1 MTRTEPPVEA
11 LRGYLRQLTP
21 QTRARL
27 LAELDRLR
35 QSGEDFPGVEIIV
48 AELSSEPRAPAAPPV
63 DRLDHAAR
71 HFFRVLD
78 PYLTNRPPERA
89 NDGQISRASLQPI
102 WDWVSRDLMA
112 SMARG
117 YAAEVKQLL
126 TAGKQREV
134 DQAAHGFQN
143 KAVKYLQGTLAAESG
158 TEQARARL
166 GKHGGSAATSGDLVK
181 ILRVLKAR
189 DALAALDADLPSRID
204 KLDGRHLDRTLAAL
218 KTLRTAHADA
228 VPFALAHVTKR
239 LAVPWQ
245 LLRLATRGT
254 ETKEADDIAATPY
267 AIAVVLVLDQ
277 LEDEAEVLRAAL
289 RSQHVVR
296 AKEIL
301 TGIYDVEYAIRV
313 RIELDDSDWGR
324 RLDAIMQAV
333 TDVLDSE
340 QINLPAGLNHVLR
353 SRSLRQHHSLI
364 GRLTWFCWKCRDAV
378 KDSPAYA
385 RQLIATLCHPLAWS
399 IFQRLRRPA
408 A

>member
-1 MTRTEPPVEA
+1 MNRTEPPVEA
-11 LRGYLRQLTP
+11 LRGYLRQLAP

-27 LAELDRLR
+27 LAEVERLR

-48 AELSSEPRAPAAPPV
+48 AELSSEPRAPDAPPV

-78 PYLTNRPPERA
+78 PYLTHRPPERA

-117 YAAEVKQLL
+117 YTTELKQFLA
-126 TAGKQREV
+126 AGKQREV
-134 DQAAHGFQN
+134 DQAAQGFQN
-143 KAVKYLQGTLAAESG
+143 KAVKYLQGTLASESG

-166 GKHGGSAATSGDLVK
+166 AKHGGSAATSGDLVK

-189 DALAALDADLPSRID
+189 DALAVLDDELPSRID

-218 KTLRTAHADA
+218 DTLRTAHADA
-228 VPFALAHVTKR
+228 VPFALAHVAKR

-245 LLRLATRGT
+245 LLRVATRAT
-254 ETKEADDIAATPY
+254 ETKQVAEIAATPY

-277 LEDEAEVLRAAL
+277 LEDEVEVLRAAL

-301 TGIYDVEYAIRV
+301 TGVYDVEYAIRV
-313 RIELDDSDWGR
+313 RIDLDDSDWGF
-324 RLDAIMQAV
+324 RLDDIMQAV
-333 TDVLDSE
+333 VDALDSE

-353 SRSLRQHHSLI
+353 SRSLKHQDSLI
-364 GRLTWFCWKCRDAV
+364 GRLTWLYWKCHDV
-378 KDSPAYA
+378 LTGSPAHA

>member
-1 MTRTEPPVEA
+1 MRPRVGNSSPPVSSARSTEP
-11 LRGYLRQLTP
+11 
-21 QTRARL
+21 
-27 LAELDRLR
+27 
-35 QSGEDFPGVEIIV
+35 
-48 AELSSEPRAPAAPPV
+48 
-63 DRLDHAAR
+63 
-71 HFFRVLD
+71 
-78 PYLTNRPPERA
+78 
-89 NDGQISRASLQPI
+89 
-102 WDWVSRDLMA
+102 
-112 SMARG
+112 
-117 YAAEVKQLL
+117 
-126 TAGKQREV
+126 
-134 DQAAHGFQN
+134 AHGFQN

-189 DALAALDADLPSRID
+189 DALAALDADLPARID

-218 KTLRTAHADA
+218 KTLRTAQADA
-228 VPFALAHVTKR
+228 VPLALAHVAKR

-245 LLRLATRGT
+245 LLRLATRAT
-254 ETKEADDIAATPY
+254 ETKDVADIAATPY

-340 QINLPAGLNHVLR
+340 QINLPAGLHHVLR
-353 SRSLRQHHSLI
+353 SRSLKQQHSLI
-364 GRLTWFCWKCRDAV
+364 GRLTWFCRIPNADAGE
-378 KDSPAYA
+378 KRTTRPMPPPAD
-385 RQLIATLCHPLAWS
+385 RGGGGGGGEKKKKTPTLCHPLAWS

>member
-1 MTRTEPPVEA
+1 MNRTEPPVEA
-11 LRGYLRQLTP
+11 LRGYLRQLAP

-27 LAELDRLR
+27 LAELERLR

-48 AELSSEPRAPAAPPV
+48 AELSSEPRAPDAPPA

-102 WDWVSRDLMA
+102 WDWLSRDLMA

-117 YAAEVKQLL
+117 YAAELKQFLA
-126 TAGKQREV
+126 AGKQREV
-134 DQAAHGFQN
+134 DLAAHGFQN
-143 KAVKYLQGTLAAESG
+143 KAVKYLQGTLASESG
-158 TEQARARL
+158 AEQARARL
-166 GKHGGSAATSGDLVK
+166 GKHGGSAATSGYLVK

-189 DALAALDADLPSRID
+189 DALAALDEDLPARID

-218 KTLRTAHADA
+218 KTLRTAQADA
-228 VPFALAHVTKR
+228 VPFALAHVAKR

-245 LLRLATRGT
+245 LLRLATRAT
-254 ETKEADDIAATPY
+254 ETKEAAEIAATPY

-277 LEDEAEVLRAAL
+277 LEDQAEVLRAVL

-313 RIELDDSDWGR
+313 RIDLADSDWGR
-324 RLDAIMQAV
+324 RLDAIMLAV
-333 TDVLDSE
+333 ADVLDSE

-353 SRSLRQHHSLI
+353 SLKQQHSLV

-378 KDSPAYA
+378 TDSPAHA

-399 IFQRLRRPA
+399 IFQR
-408 A
+408 